1 MSHHQHPS
9 QPSTRNSSLRLWIAG
24 GVLLI
29 IAALVLWWPKQA
41 SRTASQNTAADTPT
55 TAAGSRAS
63 SPASVTPTSQ
73 NATNAPAVKSA
84 EPEGPTVTRSS
95 LRETVVTAS
104 GVRKALVDPMA
115 SWTELPPWPEG
126 PQLYADVETPST
138 RYVNLRPDDI
148 GEMPRINAEA
158 GEKLELKVSIPTAD
172 AGEKIH
178 IELPNGGS
186 FTDTQA
192 IGRVL
197 NLSENRTLT
206 FDFIADDSRGYCT
219 VKFRH
224 RGHTRS
230 LPVWVG
236 APEEKGS

>member
-1 MSHHQHPS
+1 MSKNQHPP
-9 QPSTRNSSLRLWIAG
+9 QAPAGNSTQRLWIVG
-24 GVLLI
+24 GVILI
-29 IAALVLWWPKQA
+29 IAALVLWWPKEAQ
-41 SRTASQNTAADTPT
+41 RTASQNTAGDTPVFGD
-55 TAAGSRAS
+55 GSRPS

-73 NATNAPAVKSA
+73 NATNAPAEKST
-84 EPEGPTVTRSS
+84 EPEGPAVTRAA
-95 LRETVVTAS
+95 LRDTVVTS
-104 GVRKALVDPMA
+104 TGVRKRLIDPMA

-148 GEMPRINAEA
+148 GEMPRIHAEA
-158 GEKLELKVSIPTAD
+158 GDRLELKVSIPTAD
-172 AGEKIH
+172 PGEKIH

-186 FTDTQA
+186 FADTQA

-197 NLSENRTLT
+197 NLSDKRTLT
-206 FDFIADDSRGYCT
+206 FEFLADESRGYCT